1 MKKIVSSLILVFSLL
16 IFATSSIAQPNW
28 VYTNTGVNH
37 SIAIPT
43 TATLTIDGVAAT
55 TNDYVGVFYDSL
67 GTLAC
72 GGYAQVL
79 ASVFSVTAWGDDA
92 TTTEIE
98 GFATNETFTWKIWR
112 ASDGIDFFADVV
124 YIPPSPGMPSTN
136 QYMTNSMSGISSLT
150 GIVGSDLA
158 IGNLLSPI
166 SGCGL
171 SSAETISF
179 KINNVGSVAVDTFV
193 VSFSLDSGLTF
204 TIDTIIQ
211 NLPTNGTYT
220 YISTQT
226 FDFSNLGAYAL
237 DIVVSH
243 PLDLATANNSLSY
256 TISNETPP
264 VIDLSGLNTN
274 YCKGI
279 QGVPL
284 TGIPA
289 SGTFTSSGVVIL
301 NNQAHFNNV
310 GSFWIRY
317 NYTAPSGCSVTDSIN
332 VTVNPVPTIN
342 LGPNLS
348 LCDGNVH
355 EMIAPSGM
363 ASYNWST
370 GSTGNI
376 AYVTQQGT
384 YSVTIT
390 NAFNCSAIDTLI
402 ATYHPLPVANIS
414 GDTVACQGNTITLSA
429 VGQGAT
435 YMWNN
440 GLVDDV
446 ITVNST
452 GLYSVE
458 VTTSFGCKDNDSIYV
473 TFLPNPVA
481 NLGPDMAFCNG
492 NTVTLN
498 AGTFNSYMW
507 SNGLTT
513 QTIEVSVAGTY
524 TVTVTASTGCSGSDE
539 IILTIQPDPIVDLGA
554 DMSICDGDTYNLN
567 AGLFTSYMWNDGS
580 TGQVLAVTA
589 AGTYSVTATDNIGCQ
604 GDDEIVIGLT
614 LLAQA
619 AFSYTANALE
629 ISFTNLSQNETTG
642 YLWKFGDNTISTD
655 ENPVHTYTLDGS
667 YDVTLYVGNE
677 CGNDSTSRTIDVVG
691 IDDIEKSGIV
701 SIFPNPSN
709 GLITVQVNYQA
720 TDNVSIW
727 VFNQLGQ
734 EVMFT
739 KENKTTYSLSKNID
753 LSAQA
758 PGIYFLKIE
767 SGKLDYSKKIV
778 ID

>member
-16 IFATSSIAQPNW
+16 ILANSSIAQPNW
-28 VYTNTGVNH
+28 VYTNTGANH
-37 SIAIPT
+37 SILFPS
-43 TATLTIDGVAAT
+43 TAVITIDGVAAT

-72 GGYAQVL
+72 GGYAQIL
-79 ASVFSVTAWGDDA
+79 AGVFNVSAWGDDA

-98 GFATNETFTWKIWR
+98 GFAANETFTWKIWR
-112 ASDGIDFFADVV
+112 ASDGLEFFADAVYLGPPVV
-124 YIPPSPGMPSTN
+124 LNSSTYSTN
-136 QYMTNSMSGISSLT
+136 GISGVTSLT

-179 KINNVGSVAVDTFV
+179 KINNVGSVAVDTFI
-193 VSFSLDSGLTF
+193 VSFSLDSGLTS

-211 NLPTNGTYT
+211 NLPTSSTYT
-220 YISTQT
+220 YISSQT
-226 FDFSNLGAYAL
+226 FDFSNLGAYTL

-243 PLDLATANNSLSY
+243 PLDLATGNNSHSY
-256 TISNETPP
+256 SISNETPP
-264 VIDLSGLNTN
+264 VIDLSGLSTN

-289 SGTFTSSGVVIL
+289 GGSFTSSGVVIL

-310 GSFWIRY
+310 GSFWISY

-332 VTVNPVPTIN
+332 VTVNPVPIIN
-342 LGPNLS
+342 LGADLV
-348 LCDGNVH
+348 LCDGDVH
-355 EMIAPSGM
+355 EMFAPSGL

-370 GSTGNI
+370 GSTDTI

-414 GDTVACQGNTITLSA
+414 GDTVACQGNSITLSVA
-429 VGQGAT
+429 GQGTT

-458 VTTSFGCKDNDSIYV
+458 VKTSFGCVDNDSINV

-492 NTVTLN
+492 NTVTLD
-498 AGTFNSYMW
+498 AGTFSSYMW
-507 SNGLTT
+507 SNGATN
-513 QTIEVSVAGTY
+513 QTIDVSVAGTY
-524 TVTVTASTGCSGSDE
+524 SVTVTASTGCSGSDE

-554 DMSICDGDTYNLN
+554 DMSICDGDSYNLN

-580 TGQVLAVTA
+580 TGQVLSVTA

-604 GDDEIVIGLT
+604 GEDEIVISLT

-629 ISFTNLSQNETTG
+629 VSFTNLSENETTG
-642 YLWKFGDNTISTD
+642 YLWDFGDGTNSTD
-655 ENPVHTYTLDGS
+655 ENPVHTYTLNGS
-667 YDVTLYVGNE
+667 YDVTLFVGNE
-677 CGNDSTSRTIDVVG
+677 CGNDSAMRTLDVVG

-709 GLITVQVNYQA
+709 GMITVQVNYQA
-720 TDNVSIW
+720 TDDVKLS

-734 EVMFT
+734 EIMFT
-739 KENKTTYSLSKNID
+739 RESKTTYSLSKNID
-753 LSAQA
+753 LSTQA
-758 PGIYFLKIE
+758 PGIYFLNIE
-767 SGKLDYSKKIV
+767 SGKLDYSKKI
-778 ID
+778 IIE